1 MFGWF
6 RKKKSDSPVAT
17 APAPPAGAPPLPS
30 CPGAVTSTVE
40 IPHEKISARA
50 YEIWVRKG
58 RPHGK
63 DFENWIEAEAELR
76 AELAASADDDALP
89 RKPR

>member
-6 RKKKSDSPVAT
+6 RKKKSDGPVAT
-17 APAPPAGAPPLPS
+17 APAPPAGSPPLPS
-30 CPGAVTSTVE
+30 CPAAANPTVE

-76 AELAASADDDALP
+76 AELAASAGNDALP